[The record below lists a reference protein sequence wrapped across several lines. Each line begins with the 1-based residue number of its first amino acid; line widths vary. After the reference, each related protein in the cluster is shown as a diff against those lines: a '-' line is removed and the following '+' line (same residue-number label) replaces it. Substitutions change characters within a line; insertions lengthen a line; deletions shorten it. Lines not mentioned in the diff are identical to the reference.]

1 MPKKNVSVFICHSCK
16 AAEKAVNL
24 LRTAGYN
31 VHKLSVIGRD
41 YPDVGDD
48 VAASTLDGKKRS
60 LVEVRSFWCR
70 MWCLLSEDAFLNVEG
85 IGSIIVA
92 GSMTE
97 PVLETWRT
105 PQILE
110 VRNPLRAGMRAVGIA
125 RSDLTTYEEALQA
138 NCFLV
143 IAQGNPVEAI
153 AAVEILKSCAE
164 TEVADEQLLRHSA

>member
-1 MPKKNVSVFICHSCK
+1 MTKKNASVFVCHSCK

-31 VHKLSVIGRD
+31 AHKLSVIGKD

-70 MWCLLSEDAFLNVEG
+70 MWRLLSEDAFLNVEG

-92 GSMTE
+92 GSLTE
-97 PVLETWRT
+97 PVLATWRT
-105 PQILE
+105 PKILE
-110 VRNPLRAGMRAVGIA
+110 VRNPLRAGMSAIGIA
-125 RSDLTTYEEALQA
+125 RSDLAAYEEALQA
-138 NCFLV
+138 NCFLIV
-143 IAQGNPVEAI
+143 AQGNPVEI
-153 AAVEILKSCAE
+153 VAAMEILKSCEEPEAIE
-164 TEVADEQLLRHSA
+164 DQPRRRTA

>member
-1 MPKKNVSVFICHSCK
+1 MSKRNASVFVCRSYQT
-16 AAEKAVNL
+16 AEKAVNV
-24 LRTAGYN
+24 LRAAGYN
-31 VHKLSVIGRD
+31 VHKLSVIGKD

-70 MWCLLSEDAFLNVEG
+70 MWRLLSEDAFLNVEG

-97 PVLETWRT
+97 PVLGTWQT
-105 PQILE
+105 PKIPE
-110 VRNPLRAGMRAVGIA
+110 VRNPLRAGMRSVGIA
-125 RSDLTTYEEALQA
+125 KSNLTTYEEALQA

-143 IAQGNPVEAI
+143 IAQGHPVEAG
-153 AAVEILKSCAE
+153 AAMKILKFCEEEEGVEA
-164 TEVADEQLLRHSA
+164 QPHRRSA